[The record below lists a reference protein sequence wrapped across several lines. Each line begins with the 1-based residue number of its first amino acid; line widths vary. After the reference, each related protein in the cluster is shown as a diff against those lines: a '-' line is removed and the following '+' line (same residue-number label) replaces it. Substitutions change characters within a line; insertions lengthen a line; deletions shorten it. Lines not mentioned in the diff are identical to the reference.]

1 MAYESN
7 AGINLS
13 RALGGPAALPMER
26 SNSRL
31 RYLEVAK
38 YKQALKINVR

>member
-1 MAYESN
+1 MPYESS

-26 SNSRL
+26 SKFSTTL
-31 RYLEVAK
+31 S
-38 YKQALKINVR
+38 